1 MPKENKA
8 IIRRLYEEV
17 WNQRKLGVVDELLS
31 ASHALNDPDDPGSQV
46 GPALY
51 KQRVVELTTAL
62 PDLCFTIED
71 TVAEGEKVVACW
83 TFSGTHQ
90 GEYRG
95 IPATG
100 KKISVEGIT
109 IHHIKNGKILD
120 SYTRWDAL
128 GLMRQL
134 GAVPTQGRSKEAAS
148 RS

>member
-1 MPKENKA
+1 MPKENKI

-90 GEYRG
+90 GEYLG

-100 KKISVEGIT
+100 KNISVEGIT

-120 SYTRWDAL
+120 SYARWDVL

-134 GAVPTQGRSKEAAS
+134 GAIPAQGMKEAAS
-148 RS
+148 KG